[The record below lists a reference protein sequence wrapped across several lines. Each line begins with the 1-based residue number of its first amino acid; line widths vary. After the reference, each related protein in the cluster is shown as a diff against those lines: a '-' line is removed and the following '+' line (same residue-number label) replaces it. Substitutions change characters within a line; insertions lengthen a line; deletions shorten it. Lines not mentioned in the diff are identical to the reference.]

1 MTTTLRPNEPERRLP
16 DGSRSRSYDICVN
29 SRVVGGV
36 RLRSEPER
44 AAPGTTP
51 GFVGRMDRLT
61 VEEPERRRGRATVA
75 ALAGEEVLRGWGC
88 HRAWLAVP
96 GTAHPARQLALA
108 LGYRET
114 SRHLTKGLTA
124 APELPDG
131 STTRPLTE
139 AEFPDWSQATQ
150 ADFVA
155 GCVAQ
160 GLDRGFAQATSRADF
175 AELLPRGADSTG
187 MCLRVLQ
194 HEGERVGTLWLC
206 VREAAS
212 EGGYVY
218 GVAVAEEHRGRG
230 HGRTLMHVAEREVLA
245 VGGTRLA
252 LNVFTDNAPAGALY
266 NSLGYE
272 LLLAHFNKPLL

>member
-16 DGSRSRSYDICVN
+16 DDSRSRTYDICVN

-36 RLRSEPER
+36 RLRSEREPT
-44 AAPGTTP
+44 GGSSTP
-51 GFVGRMDRLT
+51 GFVGRMDRLV
-61 VEEPERRRGRATVA
+61 VEESERRRGRATVA

-88 HRAWLAVP
+88 HRAWLAIP

-114 SRHLTKGLTA
+114 NRHLTKGLA
-124 APELPDG
+124 IAPELPDG
-131 STTRPLTE
+131 SSTRPLTE
-139 AEFPDWSQATQ
+139 AEFPDWSEATQ

-160 GLDRGFAQATSRADF
+160 GLDRDFAEATSRADF
-175 AELLPRGADSTG
+175 RELLPHGADSTG
-187 MCLRVLQ
+187 MLLRVLE
-194 HEGERVGTLWLC
+194 HEGEQVGTLWLC

-218 GVAVAEEHRGRG
+218 GVTVAEAHRGHG
-230 HGRTLMHVAEREVLA
+230 HGRTLMHIAEREVLA
-245 VGGTRLA
+245 AGGTRLA

-266 NSLGYE
+266 DSLGYE
-272 LLLAHFNKPLL
+272 PLLAHFNKPLL